1 MSSVVC
7 AGRAFLS
14 FLSSTCAVESEWED
28 IGGLEFYEM
37 RRHMAPPP
45 LSKSNSNRR
54 ATLLSIPAIPTVY
67 QSHLE
72 QLEPLYQIVE
82 AKYVIIRVAHRQMKG
97 STNSFHN

>member
-1 MSSVVC
+1 MFSVVC
-7 AGRAFLS
+7 AGKAFLSFLSCLS

-45 LSKSNSNRR
+45 LSKSSNRR

-72 QLEPLYQIVE
+72 P
-82 AKYVIIRVAHRQMKG
+82 G
-97 STNSFHN
+97 